1 MASPTY
7 LIKNKMEKF
16 RFNNRLLRGRR
27 KELRAKETEAE
38 EKLWLF
44 IKNKE
49 FHGLKFY
56 RQYSVGGYI
65 LDFYCPK
72 LRLGIELDGNQHK
85 ERETILYDKDREK
98 YLGALSIRVIRFWNN
113 EVINDIEKVL
123 EKIILEIK

>member
-7 LIKNKMEKF
+7 LIKNKMDKF
-16 RFNNRLLRGRR
+16 RFNNKLLRERR
-27 KELRAKETEAE
+27 KELRTKQTEAE

-72 LRLGIELDGNQHK
+72 ARLAIELDGSQHREK
-85 ERETILYDKDREK
+85 ETIIYDKDREN
-98 YLGALSIRVIRFWNN
+98 YLGASNIKVIRFWND
-113 EVINDIEKVL
+113 EIIGDVEKVL
-123 EKIILEIK
+123 EKIIFEIK